1 MFLELEA
8 SLHTARQYL
17 LSDQALPQGLIS
29 DRLARSWLRCAK
41 AGLSPSRTV
50 KDVPALHDNLLKQR
64 LEEHQELVSHAQP
77 VMEHLFSQVK
87 HSNSMVVLADHSGTL
102 LHVLGDGDFLP
113 KAEQVALAPGASW
126 QENHR
131 GTNAIGTALAE
142 YSAIAIRGAEH
153 FLEQNSILTCTA
165 APLYDPQ
172 GQILGVIDISSEVQ
186 RYHPHTGGL
195 VKTAAQM
202 IENKLLLSRYQNAM
216 RLHLHPHPKGIGTV
230 GEGIIVLS
238 EQGVGH
244 TANRAALEMLE
255 LSYVELSQFPLRLW
269 LEQQLSQ
276 HRNLHHLLPMSL
288 AKGKTLYVQ
297 VVLPNKNTHATRDQK
312 TVHVQ
317 DALSRLDTGDEA
329 IQKLVHKARKVA
341 GTAIPILLHGESGV
355 GKEWFAKAIHES
367 GQRKNGPFVAINC
380 AALPEQLIESELFGY
395 TAGAFTGA
403 RREGYR
409 GRIVEAH
416 GGTLFLDEIGDM
428 PLSLQSRLLRVLQE
442 REVTPLGGGK
452 AIKVDFSL
460 VCATHRNLPQDIAS
474 GRFRADLYYR
484 LNGMALVVPALRER
498 SDFLILL
505 RSLLQQHSP
514 EKFCTISPSLQQAL
528 QHYSWPG
535 NLRQLNNVIL
545 TAVTLLEQDDNLI
558 DWPHLSDD
566 MLTALTPLP
575 SSNQTSDTTT
585 LERLSQQAIEQAL
598 SACGGN
604 VSQAARQLGISRNT
618 LYRRL
623 KG

>member
-1 MFLELEA
+1 MRFL
-8 SLHTARQYL
+8 Q
-17 LSDQALPQGLIS
+17 
-29 DRLARSWLRCAK
+29 
-41 AGLSPSRTV
+41 
-50 KDVPALHDNLLKQR
+50 
-64 LEEHQELVSHAQP
+64 
-77 VMEHLFSQVK
+77 
-87 HSNSMVVLADHSGTL
+87 
-102 LHVLGDGDFLP
+102 
-113 KAEQVALAPGASW
+113 
-126 QENHR
+126 
-131 GTNAIGTALAE
+131 
-142 YSAIAIRGAEH
+142 
-153 FLEQNSILTCTA
+153 
-165 APLYDPQ
+165 
-172 GQILGVIDISSEVQ
+172 
-186 RYHPHTGGL
+186 
-195 VKTAAQM
+195 
-202 IENKLLLSRYQNAM
+202 
-216 RLHLHPHPKGIGTV
+216 
-230 GEGIIVLS
+230 
-238 EQGVGH
+238 
-244 TANRAALEMLE
+244 
-255 LSYVELSQFPLRLW
+255 
-269 LEQQLSQ
+269 
-276 HRNLHHLLPMSL
+276 
-288 AKGKTLYVQ
+288 
-297 VVLPNKNTHATRDQK
+297 
-312 TVHVQ
+312 
-317 DALSRLDTGDEA
+317 
-329 IQKLVHKARKVA
+329 
-341 GTAIPILLHGESGV
+341 LLHGESGV

-460 VCATHRNLPQDIAS
+460 VCATHRDLPQDIAS

-505 RSLLQQHSP
+505 RSLLQQYSP
-514 EKFCTISPSLQQAL
+514 EKFCMISPSLQQAL

-575 SSNQTSDTTT
+575 SSNQTADTTT

>member
-77 VMEHLFSQVK
+77 VMAHLFSQVK

-142 YSAIAIRGAEH
+142 YSPISIRGAEH

-202 IENKLLLSRYQNAM
+202 IENKLLLSRYQHAM
-216 RLHLHPHPKGIGTV
+216 RLHLHTHPKGIGTV
-230 GEGIIVLS
+230 SEGIIVLS
-238 EQGVGH
+238 EQGIGH
-244 TANRAALEMLE
+244 AANRAALEMLQ
-255 LSYVELSQFPLRLW
+255 LSYMELSQFPLRQW

-288 AKGKTLYVQ
+288 MNGKTLYVQ
-297 VVLPNKNTHATRDQK
+297 VVLPNKHTHATQDQK

-317 DALSRLDTGDEA
+317 DALSRLDTGDES
-329 IQKLVHKARKVA
+329 IHKLVHKARKVA

-355 GKEWFAKAIHES
+355 GKEWFAKAIHDS
-367 GQRKNGPFVAINC
+367 GQRKKAPFVAINC

-409 GRIVEAH
+409 GRIVEAD

-452 AIKVDFSL
+452 AVKVDFSL
-460 VCATHRNLPQDIAS
+460 ICATHRDLPQDIAHN
-474 GRFRADLYYR
+474 RFRADLYYR

-505 RSLLQQHSP
+505 RTMLQQHSP
-514 EKFCTISPSLQQAL
+514 EKFCTIAPSLQHAL
-528 QHYSWPG
+528 QNYAWPG
-535 NLRQLNNVIL
+535 NLRQLNNVVL
-545 TAVTLLEQDDNLI
+545 TAVTLLEENENLI
-558 DWPHLSDD
+558 DWHHLSDD
-566 MLTALTPLP
+566 MLSALTT
-575 SSNQTSDTTT
+575 SNQSTPKASATT
-585 LERLSQQAIEQAL
+585 LNHLSQQAIEQAL

-623 KG
+623 KS